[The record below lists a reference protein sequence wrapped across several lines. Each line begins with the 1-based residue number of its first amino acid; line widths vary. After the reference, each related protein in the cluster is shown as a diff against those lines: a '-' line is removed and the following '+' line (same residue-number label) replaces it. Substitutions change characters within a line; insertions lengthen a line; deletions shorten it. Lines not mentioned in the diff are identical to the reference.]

1 VDRDFLQGNEK
12 VNELIWEAVA
22 SGKELQV
29 ETIFRELSAIHFSLD
44 FPVELIVETLLQ
56 TMVHRRAIL
65 TASSVIFGSS
75 TNEERRGVALDS
87 IPLCEI
93 ETVVDSKISDPLS
106 ECSVANCE
114 FVRLELHTKSA
125 GCKQGRVYKFT
136 VAELWHVALKM
147 AIEGEAKA
155 NSSHKVVP
163 AFEAWQCVLKTAR
176 NLLKRWLWANFN
188 LFCRTCSHVA
198 KVATRLFIAS
208 ALVAPTLGIFAAVA
222 QQLFSQRSNEH
233 FQSVSS
239 SFFTLLVACFG
250 FHNGAYAEADDW
262 ITDKDMT
269 ALVMLATVSAWFLCL
284 SSLLTLEPPA
294 HICGGRLLD
303 SSGPIQMAAST
314 SFDVLLERMVDV
326 SSSRHLSQRH
336 LTLFHVLDEEDLGAL
351 TVSMLMQGLNKLLP
365 LPSER
370 KMTIEDLQP
379 LFGHHTDSEGYLSAI
394 EFDRVMRELLHDYA
408 QRSSSSAA
416 SINHLR
422 LMLIAAQDSHINV
435 VTKEREN
442 SSAMLCTPNVQS
454 KEHMFRE
461 NQEAVMQHHHTNQTG
476 NSYLPNLH
484 GSLVEVCVYIFLSR
498 QKAVRIQIHEH
509 NIIKPMTIR

>member
-1 VDRDFLQGNEK
+1 ML
-12 VNELIWEAVA
+12 A
-22 SGKELQV
+22 
-29 ETIFRELSAIHFSLD
+29 D
-44 FPVELIVETLLQ
+44 FPVQLETLLR

-65 TASSVIFGSS
+65 TASSVSFSFDDE
-75 TNEERRGVALDS
+75 TNEARHGLALDS
-87 IPLCEI
+87 IPLCDI
-93 ETVVDSKISDPLS
+93 ETIVDSKISDPLS
-106 ECSVANCE
+106 ECSVSNRE

-147 AIEGEAKA
+147 AIEGEAKENFRA
-155 NSSHKVVP
+155 NASHKVIP
-163 AFEAWQCVLKTAR
+163 AFKAWKCVLETAR
-176 NLLKRWLWANFN
+176 NLLGRWLWASFN
-188 LFCRTCSHVA
+188 LLCRTCSHVA
-198 KVATRLFIAS
+198 KVATRLFLAS

-222 QQLFSQRSNEH
+222 QHLFSQRSTEQ

-262 ITDKDMT
+262 ITDKDIT
-269 ALVMLATVSAWFLCL
+269 ALVMLATVCTWFLSL
-284 SSLLTLEPPA
+284 SFLLTFEPPA
-294 HICGGRLLD
+294 NNYAHNCGGRLLD
-303 SSGPIQMAAST
+303 SSGPIEMAAST
-314 SFDVLLERMVDV
+314 SLDVLLERMIDV

-336 LTLFHVLDEEDLGAL
+336 LTLFHVLDVEDLGAL
-351 TVSMLMQGLNKLLP
+351 TVSMLTQGLNKLLP
-365 LPSER
+365 LTSER

-435 VTKEREN
+435 VTKEKKN
-442 SSAMLCTPNVQS
+442 SRSMLCTPNVQS
-454 KEHMFRE
+454 KEH
-461 NQEAVMQHHHTNQTG
+461 HHTNPTG
-476 NSYLPNLH
+476 NSYLSNLH
-484 GSLVEVCVYIFLSR
+484 GSLVEVCVSIFLSC
-498 QKAVRIQIHEH
+498 QKAGRIQTHEH
-509 NIIKPMTIR
+509 NIIKQMTIR